1 MLLLHIVDTNNEY
14 LFVHATLQN
23 IITIRAATLMLAELD
38 SPNKQAFLNL
48 PDIEKGFAAYI
59 KNIT

>member
-1 MLLLHIVDTNNEY
+1 MLLLHIVDTNIEY
-14 LFVHATLQN
+14 LFVHATLRN

-48 PDIEKGFAAYI
+48 PYIEKGFTAHI